1 VPLCGHATIAA
12 FSLMKILGLVEN
24 KQYHI
29 ETKAGLL
36 EIEVADDGL
45 IMMQQNNPTFYETLT
60 ANELTECF
68 GENNISKDEPIEIIS
83 TGLKDII
90 LPIQNRDCLDTLE
103 LDLKKISDY
112 SERKEVVGFH
122 AFTLTR
128 DTSEVD
134 AVCRN
139 FAPLYGIDEES
150 ATGTSSCARIIYSMG
165 ESSIRKYA
173 YRAGAE
179 RTGFIYGIDF

>member
-1 VPLCGHATIAA
+1 MKINVYVVSA
-12 FSLMKILGLVEN
+12 FSKNNAGEN
-24 KQYHI
+24 K
-29 ETKAGLL
+29 
-36 EIEVADDGL
+36 
-45 IMMQQNNPTFYETLT
+45 
-60 ANELTECF
+60 
-68 GENNISKDEPIEIIS
+68 ISKDEPIEIIS

-150 ATGTSSCARIIYSMG
+150 ATGTASCALASYLFKNGCEKNTYIFEQGYSLNSPSRIVVNLENNVDVITKIMVG
-165 ESSIRKYA
+165 
-173 YRAGAE
+173 G
-179 RTGFIYGIDF
+179 YGYIVSEVEIDV